1 MAKLDQPYI
10 ERMED
15 VLAIYEK
22 PLSAREPVVC
32 MDEKA
37 VSLHQEVRQPQAM
50 QPGRVGR
57 RDSEYKRAGTAN
69 IFCGVEAKAGRHFKR
84 VTEKRSASQWARFM
98 KDVADAYSQAD
109 TIHMVL
115 DNLNIHRRKALVD
128 EYGEEQGDVL
138 WRRFT
143 MHYTPKHGSWLN
155 QAEIEIGLLSRQCL
169 GKRRIGDMAYLE
181 QEVSA
186 WNQEA
191 NHQGLCIQWKFD
203 RATAREKFRYCPI
216 ITRSEHY
223 QPSSFSPI
231 VHHSQSGRRRIEQIL
246 SELHPSDR

>member
-1 MAKLDQPYI
+1 MWCVAKLDQQYI

-15 VLAIYEK
+15 VLAVYEK
-22 PLSAREPVVC
+22 PLRAKEPVVC

-37 VSLHQEVRQPQAM
+37 VSLHQEVREPQGV
-50 QPGRVGR
+50 QPGQVGR
-57 RDSEYKRAGTAN
+57 RDSEYRRAGTAN

-98 KDVADAYSQAD
+98 KDVADAYPQAD

-115 DNLNIHRRKALVD
+115 DNLNIHRRRALVN
-128 EYGEEQGDVL
+128 EYGEEPGDAL

-155 QAEIEIGLLSRQCL
+155 QAEIEIGLLARQCL
-169 GKRRIGDMAYLE
+169 GRRRIGDIGYLE

-186 WNQEA
+186 WDREA
-191 NHQGLCIQWKFD
+191 NRQSLLIQWKFD
-203 RATAREKFRYCPI
+203 RAKAREKFRYCPI
-216 ITRSEHY
+216 ITRSEN
-223 QPSSFSPI
+223 
-231 VHHSQSGRRRIEQIL
+231 
-246 SELHPSDR
+246 